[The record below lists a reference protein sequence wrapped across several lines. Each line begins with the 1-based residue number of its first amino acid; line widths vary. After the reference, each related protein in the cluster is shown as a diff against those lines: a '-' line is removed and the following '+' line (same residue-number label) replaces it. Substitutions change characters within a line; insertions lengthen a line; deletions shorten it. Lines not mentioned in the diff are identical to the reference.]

1 MALAPSLT
9 TVTITGNYVN
19 YEGEAIQGQ
28 VRFTLGDVLRNGT
41 DDQMVAPSSVVVPLS
56 AGAFSVSLPAT
67 NDPDIVPNPFTYTVE
82 ESFAGGRTYTISVP
96 YTTVGSLDLADLSPT
111 PTLSENFV
119 QAIDET
125 SFSTLEDNIDTL
137 DTNVNQTTDK
147 ILASG
152 KYWYIPSTYAT
163 YTALDTAFATY
174 TALTAATYSLD
185 GTDISAFVT
194 SAQASEASAS
204 ASATT
209 ATNNATGT
217 ISPLLLIGG

>member
-1 MALAPSLT
+1 MALATSLT

-19 YEGEAIQGQ
+19 FEGTAIQGQ

-41 DDQMVAPSSVVVPLS
+41 DDQMVAPSSIVVPLS
-56 AGAFSVSLPAT
+56 SGAFSVTLPAT
-67 NDPDIVPNPFTYTVE
+67 NDPDIIPNPFTYTVE
-82 ESFAGGRTYTISVP
+82 ESFSGGRTYTISVP
-96 YTTVGSLDLADLSPT
+96 YTTVGSLDLADLSPA
-111 PTLSENFV
+111 PTLTETFV

-125 SFSTLEDNIDTL
+125 SFANLETSIAAL
-137 DTNVNQTTDK
+137 DVLINQTTDK

-185 GTDISAFVT
+185 GADISSFIT
-194 SAQASEASAS
+194 LAQASASSAS

-217 ISPLLLIGG
+217 LSPLLLIGG

>member
-1 MALAPSLT
+1 MALASSLT
-9 TVTITGNYVN
+9 TVTITGNYVD
-19 YEGEAIQGQ
+19 YEGSAIQGQ

-41 DDQMVAPSSVVVPLS
+41 DDQMVAPSSIVVPLS
-56 AGAFSVSLPAT
+56 AGAFSVTIPAT

-82 ESFAGGRTYTISVP
+82 ESFPGGRTYTISVP
-96 YTTVGSLDLADLSPT
+96 YNTVGSLDLADLSPT

-125 SFSTLEDNIDTL
+125 SFASLEDDIDAL
-137 DTNVNQTTDK
+137 DVEINQTTDK

-152 KYWYIPSTYAT
+152 KYWYIGSTYAT

-174 TALTAATYSLD
+174 TALTAGTYSLD
-185 GTDISAFVT
+185 GADISAFVT
-194 SAQASEASAS
+194 LAEASEASAS

-209 ATNNATGT
+209 ATNNSTGT

>member
-1 MALAPSLT
+1 MALAASLT
-9 TVTITGNYVN
+9 TVVITGNYIN
-19 YEGEAIQGQ
+19 YEGNAIQGQ

-41 DDQMVAPSSVVVPLS
+41 DDQMVAPSSIVVPLS
-56 AGAFSVSLPAT
+56 AGAFSVTLPAT
-67 NDPDIVPNPFTYTVE
+67 NDPDIVPNPFVYTVE
-82 ESFAGGRTYTISVP
+82 ESFPGGRTYTISVP
-96 YTTVGSLDLADLSPT
+96 FNTVGSLDLADLSPT

-125 SFSTLEDNIDTL
+125 SFADLEDDIDTL
-137 DTNVNQTTDK
+137 DTQINQTTDK

-174 TALTAATYSLD
+174 TALTAGTYSLD
-185 GTDISAFVT
+185 GADIASFVA
-194 SAQASEASAS
+194 SAQASASSAS

>member
-9 TVTITGNYVN
+9 TVTLTGNYVN
-19 YEGEAIQGQ
+19 YEGAPIQGQ
-28 VRFTLGDVLRNGT
+28 VRFTLGEVLRNGT
-41 DDQMVAPSSVVVPLS
+41 DDQMIAPSNIVVPLS
-56 AGAFSVSLPAT
+56 AGAFTVSLPAT
-67 NDPDIVPNPFTYTVE
+67 NDPDVVPNPFVYTVE
-82 ESFAGGRTYTISVP
+82 ESFAGGRTYTITVP

-125 SFSTLEDNIDTL
+125 SFSALEDDIDAL
-137 DTNVNQTTDK
+137 DVEINQTTDK

-174 TALTAATYSLD
+174 TALTAGTYSLD
-185 GTDISAFVT
+185 GADISAFVT
-194 SAQASEASAS
+194 LAEASEASAQ

>member
-1 MALAPSLT
+1 MALAPSLS
-9 TVTITGNYVN
+9 TVSITGNYVD
-19 YEGEAIQGQ
+19 YEGVAIQGQ

-41 DDQMVAPSSVVVPLS
+41 DDQMVAPSSIVVPLS
-56 AGAFSVSLPAT
+56 AGAFSVTLPAT

-82 ESFAGGRTYTISVP
+82 ESFPGGRTYTISVP
-96 YTTVGSLDLADLSPT
+96 YNTVGSLDLADLSPT

-125 SFSTLEDNIDTL
+125 SFANLETNIAAL
-137 DTNVNQTTDK
+137 DVQLNQTTAK

-152 KYWYIPSTYAT
+152 KYWYIGSSYAT

-174 TALTAATYSLD
+174 TALTTGTYSLD
-185 GTDISAFVT
+185 GADISAFVT
-194 SAQASEASAS
+194 LAEASEASAS
-204 ASATT
+204 ASATI
-209 ATNNATGT
+209 ATNNSTGT

>member
-1 MALAPSLT
+1 
-9 TVTITGNYVN
+9 
-19 YEGEAIQGQ
+19 
-28 VRFTLGDVLRNGT
+28 
-41 DDQMVAPSSVVVPLS
+41 
-56 AGAFSVSLPAT
+56 
-67 NDPDIVPNPFTYTVE
+67 
-82 ESFAGGRTYTISVP
+82 VP
-96 YTTVGSLDLADLSPT
+96 YTTAGSLDLADLSPT

-125 SFSTLEDNIDTL
+125 SFANLETNINSL
-137 DTNVNQTTDK
+137 DVFINQTTDK

-152 KYWYIPSTYAT
+152 KYWYIGSSFAT

-174 TALTAATYSLD
+174 TALTAGTYSLD
-185 GTDISAFVT
+185 GADISSFVT
-194 SAQASEASAS
+194 LAEASEASAS